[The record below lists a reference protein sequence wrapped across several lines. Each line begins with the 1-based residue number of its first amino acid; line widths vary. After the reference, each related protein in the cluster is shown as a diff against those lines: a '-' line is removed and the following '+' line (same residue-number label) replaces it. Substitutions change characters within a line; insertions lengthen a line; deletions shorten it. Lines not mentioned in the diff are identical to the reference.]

1 MRQGVLRTASL
12 ILLLIAAAC
21 SSTNQRQASKDPRV
35 LGQPNPHVK
44 LGKPYQVKG
53 VWYVPKAEPNYD
65 RLGFASWYGPGF
77 HGRLTANGEV
87 FDEDRLTAAHPTLPL
102 PSIVEVTNP
111 ANGKRLT
118 LRVND
123 RGPFAN
129 DRILDLS
136 KEAARRL
143 GTEKA
148 GVATVRVRYI
158 GPARI
163 EDAITRVGQRERG
176 QSLAAAMPR
185 QPSLKPV
192 TPPSLPDEAD
202 IILAD
207 LDPSI
212 LDAEPQF
219 VRLPPPEPAPGGQ
232 ASASGFFVQV
242 GAFSS
247 ADNAATAVGR
257 LPANRPVA
265 LHSRQ
270 RAGQPLTLVRM
281 GPFLSQSGAD
291 AALAEAKAL
300 GFSDAHLVEE
310 VSR

>member
-1 MRQGVLRTASL
+1 MKTGFTRLAALALLVL
-12 ILLLIAAAC
+12 AAAC
-21 SSTNQRQASKDPRV
+21 SSTGGRQASKG

-44 LGKPYQVKG
+44 VGKPYQVNG
-53 VWYVPKAEPNYD
+53 VWYVPKAEPSYD

-111 ANGKRLT
+111 QNGKRLK

-129 DRILDLS
+129 NRILDLS

-143 GTEKA
+143 GTQKA

-163 EDAITRVGQRERG
+163 EDAITRTGERERG
-176 QSLAAAMPR
+176 QSLAAATRPL
-185 QPSLKPV
+185 PTLKPF
-192 TPPSLPDEAD
+192 TEPENLRDEAD

-212 LDAEPQF
+212 LDRDPVF
-219 VRLPPPEPAPGGQ
+219 VTLPPPEPAPYAQ
-232 ASASGFFVQV
+232 AVSGTFFVQV

-247 ADNAATAVGR
+247 ADNAASAVSR
-257 LPANRPVA
+257 LPNDRPVA
-265 LHSRQ
+265 LHSR
-270 RAGQPLTLVRM
+270 RRGGASLTLVRM
-281 GPFLSQSGAD
+281 GPFANEAGAEAALSQAKSLGFAD
-291 AALAEAKAL
+291 AHVVQEALN
-300 GFSDAHLVEE
+300 
-310 VSR
+310 